1 MAGTARAEHLRT
13 TGNGIPPPPA
23 AHFLQTINGKLQ
35 VLEGPMRDIRV
46 AWESAKK
53 RAGIDPG
60 FHFHDLRHTFASHQK
75 MAGVDDYSLKAI
87 MGHSDPKM
95 MRRYAH
101 RTPEHIRAA
110 IARLPNWGVTGSEIL
125 SAEG

>member
-1 MAGTARAEHLRT
+1 
-13 TGNGIPPPPA
+13 
-23 AHFLQTINGKLQ
+23 
-35 VLEGPMRDIRV
+35 MRDIRV

-53 RAGIDPG
+53 REGIDPG
-60 FHFHDLRHTFASHQK
+60 FLFHDLRHTFVSHQK
-75 MAGVDDYSLKAI
+75 MAGVDDYTPMAI

-101 RTPEHIRAA
+101 LTPEHKRAA